1 MKHGLEILAHTR
13 EPSEM
18 LEIAVS
24 QNVMERARARCDHLK
39 LKADRVGLGE
49 QTTLLFSSTLA
60 TVCLPTTATGLLSFC
75 QLDITENHQ
84 GRQDLR
90 GGIASIRVND

>member
-24 QNVMERARARCDHLK
+24 QNVMERARAHD
-39 LKADRVGLGE
+39 V
-49 QTTLLFSSTLA
+49 
-60 TVCLPTTATGLLSFC
+60 
-75 QLDITENHQ
+75 I
-84 GRQDLR
+84 
-90 GGIASIRVND
+90 I